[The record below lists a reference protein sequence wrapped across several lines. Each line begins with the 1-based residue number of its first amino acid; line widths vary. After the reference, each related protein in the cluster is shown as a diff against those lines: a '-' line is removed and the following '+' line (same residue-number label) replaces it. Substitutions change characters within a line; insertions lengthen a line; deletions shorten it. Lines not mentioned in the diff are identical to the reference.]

1 MNTNLHEL
9 LNEYYQLP
17 KKGYISEK
25 IMLELKKEYLSFS
38 HKDELELKR
47 LKEYYNTLS
56 KGK

>member
-1 MNTNLHEL
+1 MSNIKQTNDKL
-9 LNEYYQLP
+9 
-17 KKGYISEK
+17 KSIRTAI